1 MVTRRHIRIKIIQSV
16 YSFSLDKGRKID
28 DQILFFNKSILETF
42 NLYLLMLSLF
52 KELKIH
58 SKEQLLAYQKNGI
71 IKDENY
77 LGINCLAK
85 NKFLDFLDNHAGLE
99 NHIKNKNFIKWDLEF
114 KFIRR
119 LVLKIIKSEN
129 FIKYSLIKSP
139 NLNDCQSSLINLFKD
154 IIAPSTYL
162 HNYIEDQNL
171 SWATDL
177 PLVNTFILKTFK
189 NLNIKEPN
197 SLKFPKPEQQEE
209 DLEFGV
215 KLLKTVISKS
225 SELHNEIKGKTPNW
239 DPERITF
246 IDQVILRTAIAELLH
261 FEDIPAK
268 VTLNE
273 YLEIAKDYS
282 TPNSNNF
289 VNGVLD
295 KLLKDFKNENRLM
308 KTGRGLL

>member
-1 MVTRRHIRIKIIQSV
+1 MLTRRHIRIKIIQSV

-28 DQILFFNKSILETF
+28 DQILFFNKSILDTY

-85 NKFLDFLDNHAGLE
+85 NKFLDFFDNHAALE
-99 NHIKNKNFIKWDLEF
+99 SQIKNKNFINWDLEF
-114 KFIRR
+114 KFIKR

-129 FIKYSLIKSP
+129 FKKYSLIKSP
-139 NLNDCQSSLINLFKD
+139 KLEDCQDSFISLFKD
-154 IIAPSTYL
+154 IIAPSSYL
-162 HNYIEDQNL
+162 YNYLEDQNL
-171 SWATDL
+171 YWIADL
-177 PLVNTFILKTFK
+177 PLVNTFLLKMFK
-189 NLNIKEPN
+189 NFDIKDSN
-197 SLKFPKPEQQEE
+197 SLKFPQPKQQEE
-209 DLEFGV
+209 DLKFGV
-215 KLLKTVISKS
+215 KLLKIVISKS

-239 DPERITF
+239 DPERIAF
-246 IDQVILRTAIAELLH
+246 IDKVILRTAIAELLH
-261 FEDIPAK
+261 FQDIPAK

-295 KLLKDFKNENRLM
+295 KLVKDFKNENRLM

>member
-1 MVTRRHIRIKIIQSV
+1 MLTRRHIRIKVIQSV

-28 DQILFFNKSILETF
+28 DQILFFNKSILETY
-42 NLYLLMLSLF
+42 NLYILMLSLF

-85 NKFLDFLDNHAGLE
+85 NKFLNFLDNHAGLE
-99 NHIKNKNFIKWDLEF
+99 SQIKNKNFIKWDLEF
-114 KFIRR
+114 KFIKR

-129 FIKYSLIKSP
+129 FKKYTLIKSP
-139 NLNDCQSSLINLFKD
+139 NLKDCQSSLINLFKD

-171 SWATDL
+171 SWVTDL

-197 SLKFPKPEQQEE
+197 SLKIPKPKQQEE
-209 DLEFGV
+209 DLEFGI
-215 KLLKTVISKS
+215 KLLKVVISKS

-239 DPERITF
+239 DPERIAF

>member
-1 MVTRRHIRIKIIQSV
+1 MLTRRHIRIKVIQSV

-28 DQILFFNKSILETF
+28 DQILFFNKSILETY
-42 NLYLLMLSLF
+42 NLYILMLSLF

-58 SKEQLLAYQKNGI
+58 SKEQLLAYQKNSI
-71 IKDENY
+71 TKDENY

-85 NKFLDFLDNHAGLE
+85 NKFLDFFDNHPRLE
-99 NHIKNKNFIKWDLEF
+99 SQIKNKNFIKWDLEF
-114 KFIRR
+114 KFIKR

-129 FIKYSLIKSP
+129 FKKYSLIKSP
-139 NLNDCQSSLINLFKD
+139 NLKDCQSSLINLFKD

-171 SWATDL
+171 SWVTDL

-197 SLKFPKPEQQEE
+197 SLKIPKPKQQEE
-209 DLEFGV
+209 DLEFGI
-215 KLLKTVISKS
+215 KLLKVVISKS

-239 DPERITF
+239 DPERIAF

>member
-1 MVTRRHIRIKIIQSV
+1 MLTRRHIRIKIIQSV

-28 DQILFFNKSILETF
+28 DQILFFNKSILETY

-99 NHIKNKNFIKWDLEF
+99 NLIKNKNFIKWDLEF
-114 KFIRR
+114 KFIKR

-129 FIKYSLIKSP
+129 FKKYSLIKSP

-171 SWATDL
+171 SWVTDL

-189 NLNIKEPN
+189 NLNIKEPK
-197 SLKFPKPEQQEE
+197 SLKIPKPEQQEE
-209 DLEFGV
+209 DLEFGI

-239 DPERITF
+239 DPERIAF

>member
-1 MVTRRHIRIKIIQSV
+1 MLTRRHIRIKVIQSV

-28 DQILFFNKSILETF
+28 DQILFFNKSILETY
-42 NLYLLMLSLF
+42 NLYILMLSLF

-58 SKEQLLAYQKNGI
+58 SKEQLLAYQKNSI
-71 IKDENY
+71 TKDENY

-85 NKFLDFLDNHAGLE
+85 NKFLDFFVNHAELE
-99 NHIKNKNFIKWDLEF
+99 SQIKNKNFIKWDLEF
-114 KFIRR
+114 KFIKR

-129 FIKYSLIKSP
+129 FKKYSLIKSP
-139 NLNDCQSSLINLFKD
+139 NLKDCQSSLINLFKD

-171 SWATDL
+171 SWVTDL

-197 SLKFPKPEQQEE
+197 SLKIPKPKQQEE
-209 DLEFGV
+209 DLEFGI
-215 KLLKTVISKS
+215 KLLKVVISKS

-239 DPERITF
+239 DPERIAF

>member
-1 MVTRRHIRIKIIQSV
+1 MLTRRHIRIKIIQSV

-28 DQILFFNKSILETF
+28 DQILFFNKSILETY
-42 NLYLLMLSLF
+42 NLYILMLSLF

-85 NKFLDFLDNHAGLE
+85 NKFLNFLDNHAGLE
-99 NHIKNKNFIKWDLEF
+99 SQIKNKNFIKWDLEF
-114 KFIRR
+114 KFIKR

-129 FIKYSLIKSP
+129 FKKYSLIKSP
-139 NLNDCQSSLINLFKD
+139 NLKDCQSSLINLFKD

-171 SWATDL
+171 SWVTDL

-197 SLKFPKPEQQEE
+197 SLKIPKPKQQEE
-209 DLEFGV
+209 DLEFGI
-215 KLLKTVISKS
+215 KLLKVVISKS

-239 DPERITF
+239 DPERIAF

>member
-1 MVTRRHIRIKIIQSV
+1 
-16 YSFSLDKGRKID
+16 
-28 DQILFFNKSILETF
+28 
-42 NLYLLMLSLF
+42 MLSLF

-85 NKFLDFLDNHAGLE
+85 NKFLNFLDNHAGLE
-99 NHIKNKNFIKWDLEF
+99 SQIKNKNFIKWDLEF
-114 KFIRR
+114 KFIKR

-129 FIKYSLIKSP
+129 FKKYSLIKSP
-139 NLNDCQSSLINLFKD
+139 KLEDCQDSFISLFKD
-154 IIAPSTYL
+154 IIAPSSYL
-162 HNYIEDQNL
+162 YNYLEDQNL
-171 SWATDL
+171 YWIADL
-177 PLVNTFILKTFK
+177 PLVNTFLLKMFK
-189 NLNIKEPN
+189 NFDIKDSK
-197 SLKFPKPEQQEE
+197 SLKFPQPKQQEE
-209 DLEFGV
+209 DLKFGV
-215 KLLKTVISKS
+215 KLLKIVISKS

-239 DPERITF
+239 DPERIAF
-246 IDQVILRTAIAELLH
+246 IDKVILRTAIAELLH

-295 KLLKDFKNENRLM
+295 KLVKDFKNENRLM

>member
-1 MVTRRHIRIKIIQSV
+1 MLTRRHIRIKVIQSV

-28 DQILFFNKSILETF
+28 DQILFFNKSILETYD
-42 NLYLLMLSLF
+42 LYLLMLSLF

-85 NKFLDFLDNHAGLE
+85 NKFLNFLDNHAGLE
-99 NHIKNKNFIKWDLEF
+99 SQIKNKNFIKWDLEF
-114 KFIRR
+114 KFIKR

-129 FIKYSLIKSP
+129 FKKYSLIKSP
-139 NLNDCQSSLINLFKD
+139 NLKDCQSSLINLFKD

-171 SWATDL
+171 SWVTDL

-197 SLKFPKPEQQEE
+197 SLKIPKPKQQEE
-209 DLEFGV
+209 DLEFGI
-215 KLLKTVISKS
+215 KLLKVVISKS

-239 DPERITF
+239 DPERIAF

-308 KTGRGLL
+308 KTGRGVL

>member
-1 MVTRRHIRIKIIQSV
+1 MLTRRHIRIKIIQSV

-28 DQILFFNKSILETF
+28 EQILFFNKSILETY
-42 NLYLLMLSLF
+42 NLYILMLSLF

-77 LGINCLAK
+77 LGINSLAK
-85 NKFLDFLDNHAGLE
+85 NKFLNFLDNHAGLE
-99 NHIKNKNFIKWDLEF
+99 SQIKDKNFIKWDLEF
-114 KFIRR
+114 KFIKR
-119 LVLKIIKSEN
+119 LLLKIIKSEN
-129 FIKYSLIKSP
+129 FKKYSLIKSP
-139 NLNDCQSSLINLFKD
+139 NLKDCQSSLINLFKD

-171 SWATDL
+171 SWVTDL
-177 PLVNTFILKTFK
+177 PLVNTFLLKTFK
-189 NLNIKEPN
+189 NLNIKEPK
-197 SLKFPKPEQQEE
+197 SLKIPKPKQQEE
-209 DLEFGV
+209 DLEFGI
-215 KLLKTVISKS
+215 KLLKIVISKS

-239 DPERITF
+239 DPERFAF
-246 IDQVILRTAIAELLH
+246 IDKVILRTAIAELLH

>member
-1 MVTRRHIRIKIIQSV
+1 MLTRRHIRIKVIQSV

-28 DQILFFNKSILETF
+28 DQILFFNKSILETY
-42 NLYLLMLSLF
+42 NLYILMLSLF

-85 NKFLDFLDNHAGLE
+85 NKFLNFLDNHAGLE
-99 NHIKNKNFIKWDLEF
+99 SQIKNKNFIKWDLEF
-114 KFIRR
+114 KFIKR

-129 FIKYSLIKSP
+129 FKKYSLIKSP
-139 NLNDCQSSLINLFKD
+139 NLKDCQSILINLFKD

-171 SWATDL
+171 YWVTDL

-189 NLNIKEPN
+189 NLNINEPK
-197 SLKFPKPEQQEE
+197 SLKFPKPKQQEE

-215 KLLKTVISKS
+215 KLLKIVISKS

-239 DPERITF
+239 DPERIAF

>member
-1 MVTRRHIRIKIIQSV
+1 MLTRRHIRIKIIQSV
-16 YSFSLDKGRKID
+16 YSFSVDKGRKID
-28 DQILFFNKSILETF
+28 DQILFFNKSILETY

-52 KELKIH
+52 KELKIY
-58 SKEQLLAYQKNGI
+58 SKEQLLAYEKNSI
-71 IKDENY
+71 TKDENY

-85 NKFLDFLDNHAGLE
+85 NKFLDFFDNHAALE
-99 NHIKNKNFIKWDLEF
+99 SQIKNKNFIKWDLEF
-114 KFIRR
+114 KFIKR

-129 FIKYSLIKSP
+129 FKKYSLIKSP
-139 NLNDCQSSLINLFKD
+139 NLKDCQSSLINLFKD

-171 SWATDL
+171 SWVTDL

-197 SLKFPKPEQQEE
+197 SLKIPKPKQQEE
-209 DLEFGV
+209 DLEFGI
-215 KLLKTVISKS
+215 KLLKVVISKS

-239 DPERITF
+239 DPERIAF

>member
-1 MVTRRHIRIKIIQSV
+1 MLTRRHIRIKVIQSV

-28 DQILFFNKSILETF
+28 DQILFFNKSILETY
-42 NLYLLMLSLF
+42 NLYILMLSLF

-85 NKFLDFLDNHAGLE
+85 NKFLNFLDNHAGLE
-99 NHIKNKNFIKWDLEF
+99 SQIKNKNFIKWDLEF
-114 KFIRR
+114 KFIKR

-129 FIKYSLIKSP
+129 FKKYSQIKSP
-139 NLNDCQSSLINLFKD
+139 NLEDCQTSFINLFKD
-154 IIAPSTYL
+154 IIAPSSYL
-162 HNYIEDQNL
+162 YNYLEDQNL
-171 SWATDL
+171 YWIADL
-177 PLVNTFILKTFK
+177 PLVNTFLLKMFK
-189 NLNIKEPN
+189 NLDIKDSN
-197 SLKFPKPEQQEE
+197 SLKFPEPKQQDE
-209 DLEFGV
+209 DLKFGV
-215 KLLKTVISKS
+215 KLLKIVISKS
-225 SELHNEIKGKTPNW
+225 TELHNEIKGKTPNW
-239 DPERITF
+239 DPDRIAF
-246 IDQVILRTAIAELLH
+246 IDNVILRTAIAELLH
-261 FEDIPAK
+261 FQDIPAK

-282 TPNSNNF
+282 TPNSNTF

-295 KLLKDFKNENRLM
+295 KLVKDFKNENRLM

>member
-1 MVTRRHIRIKIIQSV
+1 MLTRRHIRIKIIQSV

-28 DQILFFNKSILETF
+28 DQILFFNKSILETY

-52 KELKIH
+52 KELKIY
-58 SKEQLLAYQKNGI
+58 SKEQLLAYEKNSI
-71 IKDENY
+71 TKDENY

-85 NKFLDFLDNHAGLE
+85 NKFLDFFDNHAALE
-99 NHIKNKNFIKWDLEF
+99 SQIKNKNFINWDLEF
-114 KFIRR
+114 KFIKR

-129 FIKYSLIKSP
+129 FKKYSLIKSP
-139 NLNDCQSSLINLFKD
+139 NLKDCQSSLINLFKD

-171 SWATDL
+171 SWVTDL

-197 SLKFPKPEQQEE
+197 SLKIPKPKQQEE
-209 DLEFGV
+209 DLEFGI
-215 KLLKTVISKS
+215 KLLKVVISKS

-239 DPERITF
+239 DPERIAF
-246 IDQVILRTAIAELLH
+246 IDKVILRTAIAELLH
-261 FEDIPAK
+261 FEDIPTK

-295 KLLKDFKNENRLM
+295 KLVKDFKNENRLM

>member
-1 MVTRRHIRIKIIQSV
+1 MLTRRHIRIKVIQSV

-28 DQILFFNKSILETF
+28 DQILFFNKSILETY
-42 NLYLLMLSLF
+42 NLYILMLSLF

-85 NKFLDFLDNHAGLE
+85 NKFLNFLDNHAGLE
-99 NHIKNKNFIKWDLEF
+99 SQIKNKNFIKWDLEF
-114 KFIRR
+114 KFIKR

-129 FIKYSLIKSP
+129 FKKYSLIKSP
-139 NLNDCQSSLINLFKD
+139 NLKDCQSSLINLFKD

-171 SWATDL
+171 SWVTDL

-197 SLKFPKPEQQEE
+197 SLKIPKPKQQEE
-209 DLEFGV
+209 DLEFGI
-215 KLLKTVISKS
+215 KLLKVVISKS

-239 DPERITF
+239 DPERIAF